1 MAGEIEQLSSQLMVA
16 VQRRDMDTLDALLG
30 DDFTLTTGRP
40 GKEVRARQEWLEVT
54 AREYVLEDFTFSEL
68 VVQDYGTCAVVRS
81 RYTQRARMGEQ
92 ARNTTYRMTDVWVRG
107 DAGWQLQARHAQ
119 PVAGD

>member
-1 MAGEIEQLSSQLMVA
+1 MGNGIEQLTQQLMTA
-16 VQRRDMDTLDALLG
+16 VQQRDMDTLDALLG
-30 DDFTLTTGRP
+30 ADFTLTTGRA
-40 GKEVRARQEWLEVT
+40 GKEVRGRQEWLEVT
-54 AREYVLEDFTFSEL
+54 AHQYVLEEFTFEEV

-81 RYTQRARMGEQ
+81 RYRQRARMGDE

-107 DAGWQLQARHAQ
+107 DDGWQLQARHAQ